1 MKNDKKTKCHI
12 FTENSATKQSIYLI
26 PKMNKINRKFLK
38 RLKKIKYDIFTEI
51 AASKQ
56 SIYHIP
62 KINKIDESSANL
74 IIRNTNPFYTF
85 STLLVELIGTKE
97 YFK

>member
-62 KINKIDESSANL
+62 KINKIDGKFLKKILKNRSKTTSLPKLRYINQE
-74 IIRNTNPFYTF
+74 
-85 STLLVELIGTKE
+85 TKL
-97 YFK
+97 FQ